1 MLANMQLWFPQ
12 QIVEPFGLEFQL
24 SRRLE
29 KDVLLSSSFLVDVD
43 SIDARVSLNDVVL
56 FMSIINQRALT
67 LHTTEERKKTEDKKA
82 ALDWEKS
89 TAVHC
94 IDDFAASESKSMAA
108 TVAQHLTAY
117 SVSVNIG
124 VIKIVTINDFN
135 GQNLPVLR

>member
-1 MLANMQLWFPQ
+1 MQLWFPQ